1 MGRQWLLGHLSP
13 QHAPGPWH
21 DTIQVIASTPK
32 GYPASLTVGM
42 SEVVGYPH
50 LCLDPAHADMQ
61 MGQRIPCMGIAA
73 MHADNH
79 IRCKRQDQ
87 GRKERVHHFAIRI
100 ILGERRQGDVDRVT
114 PSRSIAYLEHV
125 TCAREEIAPRFV
137 KRDRHDTR
145 LIIKRLLHPVTVMR
159 IKVDIHD
166 FRFGGLEEMSYGYC
180 TVVVNTEARS
190 ALFPRMMEPAGGM
203 KHVAGTL
210 LLSTSCSTLG
220 EAPDRTERDQSP
232 TPQPCS
238 YFMPARY
245 TRSTSLSQDT

>member
-1 MGRQWLLGHLSP
+1 MP
-13 QHAPGPWH
+13 
-21 DTIQVIASTPK
+21 
-32 GYPASLTVGM
+32 M
-42 SEVVGYPH
+42 S
-50 LCLDPAHADMQ
+50 
-61 MGQRIPCMGIAA
+61 QRIPSMGIAA

-100 ILGERRQGDVDRVT
+100 ILGERLQGDVDRVT

-203 KHVAGTL
+203 KHVAGAL
-210 LLSTSCSTLG
+210 LLLTAFFTPRAG
-220 EAPDRTERDQSP
+220 PDRLYSRQCP
-232 TPQPCS
+232 
-238 YFMPARY
+238 
-245 TRSTSLSQDT
+245 

>member
-21 DTIQVIASTPK
+21 DTIQVIGAAPK
-32 GYPASLTVGM
+32 GYPAAVTVGM

-50 LCLDPAHADMQ
+50 LCLDPAHAEMQ

-100 ILGERRQGDVDRVT
+100 ILGERLQGDVDRVT

-125 TCAREEIAPRFV
+125 TCATEDIAPRFV
-137 KRDRHDTR
+137 QRDSHDTR

-203 KHVAGTL
+203 KHVAGTFL
-210 LLSTSCSTLG
+210 LLTAWSTLREGPHGIEPDQCTTRKPCG
-220 EAPDRTERDQSP
+220 ELIHA
-232 TPQPCS
+232 
-238 YFMPARY
+238 
-245 TRSTSLSQDT
+245 